1 MFHHCT
7 TIVACNMRLMRLLL
21 DEIRLPLFLV
31 SCVMYYNYSFYH
43 VQFPTILINYHH
55 FIVASAPICG
65 LRCYLLNSSFFRLCP
80 VSFSFCLAVCH
91 AFIHF
96 CLSCSSLLS
105 HFVLSGPLIP
115 PCPVLSFLVRTCS
128 VLSCLVP
135 FCTVLSLIFTSC
147 LIMSHHISS
156 RLVPPW
162 PASARLVPSCLVPSR
177 PVPLVLSHPVY
188 HL

>member
-1 MFHHCT
+1 
-7 TIVACNMRLMRLLL
+7 
-21 DEIRLPLFLV
+21 
-31 SCVMYYNYSFYH
+31 MYYNYSFYH
-43 VQFPTILINYHH
+43 VQFPTILLNYHYCFEFYCCFSYIFVH
-55 FIVASAPICG
+55 QLSVAVLDVTCI
-65 LRCYLLNSSFFRLCP
+65 LNSSFCQLCSVFFQFWP
-80 VSFSFCLAVCH
+80 GHMPFF
-91 AFIHF
+91 HF

-115 PCPVLSFLVRTCS
+115 SCPVLSFLVRTCS